1 MLSFFLLAPLYLFLA
16 GAYLAYRRKERRQW
30 KRVERTIE
38 TILKGQTPP
47 SFIFHGDP
55 AWQRIGTGLE
65 ALSEQ
70 RERLQRQITE
80 DQFNLRTVLAYVA
93 EGILIVDTRGQI
105 RLFNP
110 AFETLFG
117 LKTSPLGKTV
127 TLALENAEIE
137 TVIRQALEQGE
148 TLLRELALPSPE
160 GLRQLAVSVSP
171 VRRSNNSILGGIAI
185 FRDITRLTQLEQV
198 RREFVANVS
207 HELRTPLSIFQ
218 GYLEILSD
226 NPDMTEEERRPIVE
240 TLQRHSHRLNLLVED
255 LLTLARLESRREKLN
270 LESVCMGELLRDIQ
284 RDWNLRF
291 SDKEVTLQLQLA
303 EELPRIQADR
313 ARMEQVMNNLLE
325 NALKFTPAKGKVV
338 ISAAP
343 ANGRL
348 EIRVQDNGAGI
359 PAGDLPHIFERFY
372 RADKARNRAGGGTGL
387 GLSIVKHLVQIHQG
401 SVRAESQEGRG
412 TTIIIELP
420 AEPHPPTDDA
430 RNQVRSV
437 NSGYSSS
444 V

>member
-1 MLSFFLLAPLYLFLA
+1 MLSILLLAPLYLFLA
-16 GAYLAYRRKERRQW
+16 SAYLAYRRKERRQW

-65 ALSEQ
+65 ALAEQ
-70 RERLQRQITE
+70 HEHLQRQITE
-80 DQFNLRTVLAYVA
+80 DRFNLRTVLAHVA
-93 EGILIVDTRGQI
+93 EGILIVDTQGQI

-127 TLALENAEIE
+127 ALALDNADIE
-137 TVIRQALEQGE
+137 SVIRQALDQGE
-148 TLLRELALPSPE
+148 ALLRELAIPSSE
-160 GLRQLAVSVSP
+160 GIRQLAVSVSP
-171 VRRSNNSILGGIAI
+171 VRRSNNAILGVIAI

-218 GYLEILSD
+218 GYLEILAD

-240 TLQRHSHRLNLLVED
+240 TLQRHSQRLNLLVED

-291 SDKEVTLQLQLA
+291 SDKEVTLRLQLT
-303 EELPRIQADR
+303 EKLPRIQADR

-325 NALKFTPAKGKVV
+325 NALKFTPAKGEVV

-343 ANGRL
+343 ANGQL

-359 PAGDLPHIFERFY
+359 PAADLPHIFERFY

-401 SVRAESQEGRG
+401 NVRAESREGRG

-430 RNQVRSV
+430 RNQVRSG